1 MGGAA
6 WAAANSAERRL
17 ARAWADDDA
26 DRFADVLL
34 HADLF
39 LPGFADDG
47 ASGQRL
53 LTRERGGRT
62 FLLVYTSVEALQEAI
77 PAVGVGWRRTTFAEL
92 AGSWPNPAWGLAVSP
107 NTPIGAY
114 LDAEQVRLLGEE
126 VAAEPPFAPGGERER
141 AMRAAQRAGD
151 AEVYLDLLV
160 TADVLLPLAGPAG
173 ADDLGKPGFPWLVQR
188 AAGVATVPLFTSRQR
203 LRDVWPDSADRPAV
217 VEVPLLSVVR
227 AWPGAAYRMVV
238 NPGSPMIAEFT
249 GAQVPDLWRW
259 AQELVLRRTSASQS
273 GSENEPLAEQPVVAG
288 PRMRRVQALVD
299 PSVALG
305 WLAAGG
311 GRISASVGPAGAVGI
326 LDGYLVRWHED
337 ETLGAATRPVVE
349 LELPY
354 GAQLVRLVAGQEI
367 VVATYD
373 AELSWWRPSIMSV
386 LRGEAR

>member
-26 DRFADVLL
+26 DSFADVLL

-39 LPGFADDG
+39 LPGFPDDG

-92 AGSWPNPAWGLAVSP
+92 VGSWPNPAWGLAVSP
-107 NTPIGAY
+107 HTPIGAY

-173 ADDLGKPGFPWLVQR
+173 ADDLGKPGFPWLVER
-188 AAGVATVPLFTSRQR
+188 VDGAATIAVFTSRQR
-203 LRDVWPDSADRPAV
+203 LPDPADRPAV

-238 NPGSPMIAEFT
+238 NPGSPMVAEFT

-259 AQELVLRRTSASQS
+259 AQELVLRRTVPTHKGAVDV
-273 GSENEPLAEQPVVAG
+273 PVAG

-299 PSVALG
+299 SSRALE

-311 GRISASVGPAGAVGI
+311 GLVTGSVAPAGAAGI

-337 ETLGAATRPVVE
+337 DAGGAATRQVVG
-349 LELPY
+349 LVLPY
-354 GAQLVRLVAGQEI
+354 GAQLVRLVAGHEL

-386 LRGEAR
+386 LRGETL